1 MPVGAT
7 HNSAH
12 DPTYGPTYGGRY
24 LLWVLSLVTP
34 KLGKITGYYEQI
46 TEDIISDFCMDGPI
60 ASQLRAQTA
69 LAGKEIDV
77 LGGLDCANMLLET
90 ITADDLGIFH
100 SPLHPHLSFGLN
112 RSNNHITCYGRPGI
126 NPLVFQIGQKPT
138 LFVHKKMLSTYSTLA
153 GQPLLP
159 EIKQIKSAFQS
170 VEMQLTNSDA
180 QQLASLISKAE
191 QLTSPFCTPKD
202 DVLMVS
208 LPANTTDTVQNRFTA
223 SDSHPTLQQQQQ
235 SFIESPPHSPTDA
248 STASG
253 PSHPS
258 HFVIKT

>member
-1 MPVGAT
+1 
-7 HNSAH
+7 
-12 DPTYGPTYGGRY
+12 
-24 LLWVLSLVTP
+24 
-34 KLGKITGYYEQI
+34 
-46 TEDIISDFCMDGPI
+46 MDGPI
-60 ASQLRAQTA
+60 ASQLRAQTV
-69 LAGKEIDV
+69 LAGREIDV
-77 LGGLDCANMLLET
+77 LGGLDCANMLMET

-126 NPLVFQIGQKPT
+126 NPLVFKIGQKPT
-138 LFVHKKMLSTYSTLA
+138 LFVHRKMLSTYATLA

-159 EIKQIKSAFQS
+159 EIKEIRSAFQS
-170 VEMQLTNSDA
+170 IEMTPTYADA

-208 LPANTTDTVQNRFTA
+208 LPDNTSDTAENRFAAT
-223 SDSHPTLQQQQQ
+223 DSHPTLQQQQP
-235 SFIESPPHSPTDA
+235 SFIEPQPHTPTDT

-253 PSHPS
+253 PAHPS
-258 HFVIKT
+258 HLSLIHI